1 MSAVRPPRL
10 ARLLLR
16 IWPLGGRRAEIEA
29 DLAELF
35 TSRVQKHGVRCA
47 RRRYY
52 RDVLSLAF
60 TPKSRPE
67 ITKVRG
73 GTRVERESRRAL
85 RVWHVDAREIV
96 QDLTHAAR
104 LLRRSPAV
112 VAITIGGLGIAI
124 GVSTSVFTLLN
135 AVLFRSTGIIEPS
148 AVVHVLQA
156 HRTGIGNAWKYADYL
171 QLRESARAIR
181 LEASI
186 GGSAVVSRTVER
198 AGADSASLTFV
209 TGGYLSALNNRVLL
223 GRLLIPADDAA
234 GAAPV
239 AVLGYA
245 WWSRRL
251 GADPSVVGRS
261 LWVNGTPFTVVGIAE
276 RGFTGTM
283 DTPPSMWLPAATF
296 HVVYG
301 GSPLDRASSTTVN
314 VLGRVAAGASKAQ
327 AEAELSSVAR
337 HLSLGQRETSGAA
350 SFTVDSGDRVAA
362 PDVELTGVRLERFAS
377 FGGKGGSQAALVL
390 ITVTTVIGLV
400 LLLACVN
407 VANLLLASAISRER
421 EIGLRLA
428 IGASRGRLVRQLL
441 TESVSLGL
449 AGGLVGLLITL
460 WLVPVLATIVHAPDS
475 FDLAPDL
482 RVGLF
487 LAATAI
493 LSAIGAG
500 LAPAR
505 HAIRGDLTSP
515 LRGAPTRPDGTG
527 GRPRRLRSGLVGVQ
541 AGASIL
547 LLVLAALLTR
557 GTMRAAR
564 IDVGFDAG
572 RLLVVTP
579 AFGRGAPEAQTGAYW
594 TVAVERVQALP
605 GVQTVSLASYPPF
618 GSANE
623 VTIFRRAGSRYTVFH
638 NRTQAD
644 YFKTIG
650 LRALRGRTYTA
661 DEVATGADVVVI
673 SEAIARDFFP
683 GEDPIGQSLD
693 RVIEDSRA
701 SIIGV
706 VSNALTARLREL
718 SSAAIYKPMRDQ
730 QGAKLVIRAAAAPEA
745 LARSVRS
752 ALEPIDPRISF
763 DVQSVNDA
771 LQRQIA
777 EPRALAML
785 ATVLAAIA
793 LGLAVV
799 GIYGVTTFVVG
810 QRTQEIGVRLALGA
824 TSRDVTKLLLAD
836 SLRPIGVG
844 LCAGVVAA
852 LLAGRVFAGILFGVS
867 PLDPIAFAAAVLV
880 LLGTAIIA
888 VTVPTRRAA
897 SLDPSSVLR
906 QL

>member
-1 MSAVRPPRL
+1 
-10 ARLLLR
+10 
-16 IWPLGGRRAEIEA
+16 
-29 DLAELF
+29 
-35 TSRVQKHGVRCA
+35 
-47 RRRYY
+47 
-52 RDVLSLAF
+52 
-60 TPKSRPE
+60 
-67 ITKVRG
+67 
-73 GTRVERESRRAL
+73 
-85 RVWHVDAREIV
+85 
-96 QDLTHAAR
+96 
-104 LLRRSPAV
+104 
-112 VAITIGGLGIAI
+112 
-124 GVSTSVFTLLN
+124 
-135 AVLFRSTGIIEPS
+135 
-148 AVVHVLQA
+148 
-156 HRTGIGNAWKYADYL
+156 
-171 QLRESARAIR
+171 
-181 LEASI
+181 
-186 GGSAVVSRTVER
+186 
-198 AGADSASLTFV
+198 
-209 TGGYLSALNNRVLL
+209 
-223 GRLLIPADDAA
+223 
-234 GAAPV
+234 
-239 AVLGYA
+239 
-245 WWSRRL
+245 
-251 GADPSVVGRS
+251 
-261 LWVNGTPFTVVGIAE
+261 
-276 RGFTGTM
+276 
-283 DTPPSMWLPAATF
+283 
-296 HVVYG
+296 
-301 GSPLDRASSTTVN
+301 
-314 VLGRVAAGASKAQ
+314 
-327 AEAELSSVAR
+327 
-337 HLSLGQRETSGAA
+337 
-350 SFTVDSGDRVAA
+350 
-362 PDVELTGVRLERFAS
+362 
-377 FGGKGGSQAALVL
+377 
-390 ITVTTVIGLV
+390 
-400 LLLACVN
+400 
-407 VANLLLASAISRER
+407 
-421 EIGLRLA
+421 
-428 IGASRGRLVRQLL
+428 
-441 TESVSLGL
+441 
-449 AGGLVGLLITL
+449 
-460 WLVPVLATIVHAPDS
+460 
-475 FDLAPDL
+475 
-482 RVGLF
+482 
-487 LAATAI
+487 
-493 LSAIGAG
+493 
-500 LAPAR
+500 
-505 HAIRGDLTSP
+505 
-515 LRGAPTRPDGTG
+515 
-527 GRPRRLRSGLVGVQ
+527 LVGVQ

>member
-1 MSAVRPPRL
+1 MSAIHPPHL
-10 ARLLLR
+10 AGWLLR
-16 IWPLGGRRAEIEA
+16 LQPLGRRRAEIEA
-29 DLAELF
+29 DLGELF
-35 TSRVQKHGVRCA
+35 TSRLETHGMRYA

-60 TPKSRPE
+60 TPKTGPGI
-67 ITKVRG
+67 ITVSA
-73 GTRVERESRRAL
+73 GTRVERESWRTT
-85 RVWHVDAREIV
+85 RVWHVDAREVV
-96 QDLTHAAR
+96 QDLTYAAR
-104 LLRRSPAV
+104 LLRRSPGV
-112 VAITIGGLGIAI
+112 VSITIGGLGIAI

-135 AVLFRSTGIIEPS
+135 AALFRSTGVVEPS
-148 AVVHVLQA
+148 SVVQVQRA
-156 HRTGIGNAWKYADYL
+156 YRDGVGDAWKYGDYL
-171 QLRESARAIR
+171 QLRESARTIG

-186 GGSAVVSRTVER
+186 RGGAVVSRTADR
-198 AGADSASLTFV
+198 SGADSVSLTFV
-209 TGGYLSALNNRVLL
+209 TGGYLSALNNRVFR
-223 GRLLIPADDAA
+223 GRLLIPAD
-234 GAAPV
+234 GTPGVSPV
-239 AVLGYA
+239 AVLSYA

-251 GADPSVVGRS
+251 GGDPSVVGRS

-283 DTPPSMWLPAATF
+283 DTPPSMWLPVATF

-301 GSPLDRASSTTVN
+301 GSPLDRASSTTVR
-314 VLGRVAAGASKAQ
+314 VLGRVAANASKAQ

-337 HLSLGQRETSGAA
+337 QVSLGRRESSGPG
-350 SFTVDSGDRVAA
+350 SFTLGSGDHVPAT
-362 PDVELTGVRLERFAS
+362 DVELTGARLEPLAS
-377 FGGKGGSQAALVL
+377 YGGKGGSQAALVL
-390 ITVTTVIGLV
+390 ITVTMVIGLV

-407 VANLLLASAISRER
+407 VANLLLASAISRDR
-421 EIGLRLA
+421 EIGVRLA

-441 TESVSLGL
+441 TESLSLGL
-449 AGGLVGLLITL
+449 AGGLVGLVITV
-460 WLVPVLATIVHAPDS
+460 WLVPVLARIVDAPDS
-475 FDLAPDL
+475 LDLAPDL
-482 RVGLF
+482 RVCLF
-487 LAATAI
+487 LGATAI
-493 LSAIGAG
+493 FSAIGAG

-527 GRPRRLRSGLVGVQ
+527 GRPRRLRSGPVGVQ

-564 IDVGFDAG
+564 VDVGFDAA
-572 RLLVVTP
+572 RLLVVT
-579 AFGRGAPEAQTGAYW
+579 AALGRGTSEAQARAYW
-594 TVAVERVQALP
+594 SVAHERIQALP
-605 GVQTVSLASYPPF
+605 GVEAASLASYPPF
-618 GSANE
+618 AKANE
-623 VTIFRRAGSRYTVFH
+623 VTVFRRAGGRYTIYH
-638 NRTQAD
+638 NQTQWN

-650 LRALRGRTYTA
+650 LRAIRGRTYTA
-661 DEVATGADVVVI
+661 DEVAGGANVVVI
-673 SEAIARDFFP
+673 SETVARDFFP
-683 GEDPIGQSLD
+683 GEDPIGQSLE
-693 RVIEDSRA
+693 RVIDTSRD

-706 VSNALTARLREL
+706 VSNAFTARLRDL
-718 SSAAIYKPMRDQ
+718 SSAAIYKPIRDQ
-730 QGAKLVIRAAAAPEA
+730 QSAKLVIRTAAAPEA
-745 LARSVRS
+745 LVRSVRS
-752 ALEPIDPRISF
+752 ALEPIDPRMSL
-763 DVQSVNDA
+763 DVQSVNDG

-799 GIYGVTTFVVG
+799 GIYGVTMFVVG

-852 LLAGRVFAGILFGVS
+852 LLAGRVFVGILFGVS

-880 LLGTAIIA
+880 LLGTAMIA

-897 SLDPSSVLR
+897 SIDPSSVLR